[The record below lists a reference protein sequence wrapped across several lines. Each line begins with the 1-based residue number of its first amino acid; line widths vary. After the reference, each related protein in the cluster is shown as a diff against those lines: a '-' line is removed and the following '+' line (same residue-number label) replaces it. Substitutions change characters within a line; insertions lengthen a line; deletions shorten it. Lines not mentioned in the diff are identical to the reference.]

1 MAVECHQFLMRDC
14 GFVAY
19 DSLVLFFFL
28 CFNFEW
34 HYRSVRT
41 ASIPA
46 FAAIV
51 ENVTDKTV
59 SDKSSLLYVMLVVDG
74 IFFRESANRI
84 TTLYFALRLK
94 VSKCCVH
101 FFPSTRQWL

>member
-1 MAVECHQFLMRDC
+1 MRDC